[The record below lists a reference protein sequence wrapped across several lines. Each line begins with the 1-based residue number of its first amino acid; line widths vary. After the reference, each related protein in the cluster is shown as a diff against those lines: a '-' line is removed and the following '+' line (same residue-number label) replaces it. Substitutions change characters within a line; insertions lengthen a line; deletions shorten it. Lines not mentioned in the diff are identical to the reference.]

1 MGVNFV
7 NCNQLG
13 TGTVM
18 KLLWHPSID
27 HVKVNTSTSENS
39 ETRRKKNSFTRLQ
52 NNGLVQTVGS
62 IVPFSLQLH
71 PIHEI
76 SNNGPP
82 KTMASDKR

>member
-39 ETRRKKNSFTRLQ
+39 ETRRKKKIPL
-52 NNGLVQTVGS
+52 LGS
-62 IVPFSLQLH
+62 
-71 PIHEI
+71 
-76 SNNGPP
+76 
-82 KTMASDKR
+82 KTMAWFKQLGA